1 MFCIPAASSKSS
13 DYIVPC
19 GYIQV
24 FTIDKKALARGNIN
38 QIFDNMVKLL
48 HASLIFDAGVVR
60 VAFKERSCQ
69 LACASSGCS
78 YCQVPDCRIYI
89 EKKKGGSVLCSGSI
103 AKVFQLLP
111 LSCEGQQST
120 AAEEKC
126 REIIIMRE
134 ELVLHCR
141 EYILNLINKV
151 LFLSKCNCAHL
162 WRSQSP
168 TNQAFVRNQ
177 SYESLLS
184 CCLLNIFQLRPK

>member
-1 MFCIPAASSKSS
+1 
-13 DYIVPC
+13 
-19 GYIQV
+19 
-24 FTIDKKALARGNIN
+24 
-38 QIFDNMVKLL
+38 MVKLL
-48 HASLIFDAGVVR
+48 HASLIFGVGVVTCKSSFSKKGCPR
-60 VAFKERSCQ
+60 NCQ
-69 LACASSGCS
+69 LACAFSGCS

-111 LSCEGQQST
+111 LSCGEQQST

-126 REIIIMRE
+126 REIIIMRAE
-134 ELVLHCR
+134 SVLHCR

-151 LFLSKCNCAHL
+151 LFLSKCNCTHL